1 MSTEDTYVTP
11 GSWQRSIVPRRGGLP
26 VSWRPASGW
35 AAVVAE
41 HTQPGD
47 PDSLSRRALTQQH
60 TAADIREEGLAHL
73 AGDPLSTPLGAA
85 AVAVTVVGPSDRWSS
100 AVSSAFADGWIAT
113 RGLPFAVRAA
123 VELVDLK
130 HPQPRGR
137 VQTMGVGHVGR
148 YGANTPSAGWEID
161 GTTFVLHRLRTAMA
175 AAPDDEH
182 AAAVA
187 ALAATREL
195 PLRPHQLAVASFLA
209 PERRDWVTHDVSAHG
224 AVHGDWI
231 QLLLVGAISEP
242 GQFKALSQHG
252 HLDYRVKSSLTRVHT
267 LAEGLG
273 VDGLPAL
280 LELADTYGTDAESRA
295 VFGAIA
301 AIPTDEAFGALLA
314 RVDDRYVAA
323 ALLEAADR
331 FPRRAMRLLAAGPTV
346 AAVNTYLRAHI
357 AKHRDLVDEVA
368 AALPAG
374 PAERARAVAARLSAA
389 REAPAE
395 ALPPLLASPPWAAG
409 RKAAK
414 PVVVAVPACADAPA
428 VDWAPGER
436 EAWSRRPVH
445 YGNLRDL
452 ADIARR
458 YEVGRTATWEEVGL
472 FVRGSDEVVRALLP
486 RWRPKDLW
494 DANDWLSL
502 LAARHELIALPMI
515 ADAARRS
522 PLNGAKALLP
532 FTGPEVA
539 ALMAEWFARLKS
551 VRSVAAAWL
560 QRHPEAAARALVPA
574 ALTKP
579 GVARRSA
586 ERALRAIAAAGHRG
600 AVEAAAQDHGA
611 EAVAGIAALLDA
623 DPLEALP
630 AKLPALP
637 DWADPALLTAPEL
650 AGGAGS
656 LPPDAVRHVL
666 TMLAM
671 SRIGE
676 AYAGIAVLR
685 ETCDRASLAEFAWS
699 LFEAWQLAGSPSKEG
714 WVLDA
719 QALLGDDGTVRR
731 LAPIIRTWP
740 GEGGHARAVTG
751 LDVLAEIGTDVA
763 LMHLHGIS
771 EKVKFK
777 GLKERAAE
785 KIAEVAAGLRLT
797 PEQLADRLVPDFGLE
812 AGGTLVLDYGPRRF
826 VVGFDEQLKPFVA
839 DEDGKRRA
847 ALPKPGAKDDPEL
860 APAAERRFAGLK
872 KDVRTVAGDQIRRFE
887 RAMVWQR
894 RWAGAEFRE
903 LIVGHPLVW
912 HVARRLVWATYDEA
926 GAVVTALRVAEDR
939 SLADLDDDTVTVAD
953 DAAVGVAHPL
963 QLGANVPRWAELF
976 ADYEILQPFPQ
987 LGRETYT
994 ATEEELRST
1003 ELTRYSGMKV
1013 PTTKVIG
1020 LERRGWRRADPMD
1033 AGVQGSMERDLP
1045 GGAVLELDLEPGIV
1059 VGDVTMMPD
1068 QQLGGVHIRGADE
1081 SAWRREHRHRFDG
1094 LDPVTLSEIIRDL
1107 REVVQ

>member
-11 GSWQRSIVPRRGGLP
+11 ASWQRSIVPRRGGLP
-26 VSWRPASGW
+26 VAWRPGANW

-41 HTQPGD
+41 HTQPDD
-47 PDSLSRRALTQQH
+47 PESLSRRALAQQH
-60 TAADIREEGLAHL
+60 TPADVRAEGLAHL
-73 AGDPLSTPLGAA
+73 DGDPLSTPLGAA
-85 AVAVTVVGPSDRWSS
+85 AVAVTAVGPSDRWSS
-100 AVSSAFADGWIAT
+100 AISSAFADGWVAT

-130 HPQPRGR
+130 HPHPRGR

-161 GTTFVLHRLRTAMA
+161 GTTLVLQRLRTAMA
-175 AAPDDEH
+175 AASDDEH

-187 ALAATREL
+187 ALAAAREL
-195 PLRPHQLAVASFLA
+195 PLRPHQLATASFLA
-209 PERRDWVTHDVSAHG
+209 PQRRDWVSHDVSAHG
-224 AVHGDWI
+224 ALHGDWI
-231 QLLLVGAISEP
+231 QLLLVGAITEP
-242 GQFKALSQHG
+242 GQLTTLTQRN
-252 HLDYRVKSSLTRVHT
+252 HLDYRVRSSLTRVHT

-273 VDGLPAL
+273 AGGLPAL
-280 LELADTYGTDAESRA
+280 LELADAYGTDAESRSL
-295 VFGAIA
+295 FGAIA
-301 AIPTDEAFGALLA
+301 AIPTDDAFGALLA
-314 RVDDRYVAA
+314 RADDRYVAA

-331 FPRRAMRLLAAGPTV
+331 FPRRAMRLLAAGPAS

-357 AKHRDLVDEVA
+357 AKHRDLADEVA

-374 PAERARAVAARLSAA
+374 PAERIRAVSARLAAA

-395 ALPPLLASPPWAAG
+395 ALPPLLVSPPWAAG
-409 RKAAK
+409 RTAAR
-414 PVVVAVPACADAPA
+414 PVVVAVPACTDAPA

-436 EAWSRRPVH
+436 DAWSRRPVH

-452 ADIARR
+452 ADIEVR
-458 YEVGRTATWEEVGL
+458 YRAGRTSTWEEVGL
-472 FVRGSDEVVRALLP
+472 FVRGSDELVRSLLP
-486 RWRPKDLW
+486 QWRPGDLW
-494 DANDWLSL
+494 DGDEWLGL
-502 LAARHELIALPMI
+502 LAARHELVAFPMI
-515 ADAARRS
+515 VDAARRS

-539 ALMAEWFARLKS
+539 ELMAMWFARLKS
-551 VRSVAAAWL
+551 VRAVAAAWL

-574 ALTKP
+574 ALAKP
-579 GVARRSA
+579 GAARRSA
-586 ERALRAIAAAGHRG
+586 ERALRAVAAAGHRG
-600 AVEAAAQDHGA
+600 VIEGVARDHGA
-611 EAVAGIAALLDA
+611 EAAGGIAALLDA

-630 AKLPALP
+630 AKLPTLP

-656 LPPDAVRHVL
+656 LPAGAVRPVL
-666 TMLAM
+666 MMLAM

-676 AYAGIAVLR
+676 PYAGIAVLR
-685 ETCDRASLAEFAWS
+685 EACDPASLAEFAWS

-731 LAPIIRTWP
+731 LAPVIRAWP
-740 GEGGHARAVTG
+740 GEGGHARAVAG

-785 KIAEVAAGLRLT
+785 KIAEVAAELRLT

-912 HVARRLVWATYDEA
+912 HVARRLVWATYDTA

-939 SLADLDDDTVTVAD
+939 SLADLDDETVTVAE
-953 DAAVGVAHPL
+953 DAVVGVAHPL
-963 QLGANVPRWAELF
+963 QLGATGPAWAELF

-987 LGRETYT
+987 LGRETH
-994 ATEEELRST
+994 AASEEELRST
-1003 ELTRYSGMKV
+1003 VFTRYSGMKV

-1020 LERRGWRRADPMD
+1020 LERRGWRRAEPMD
-1033 AGVQGSMERDLP
+1033 AGVQDSMERDLP
-1045 GGAVLELDLEPGIV
+1045 GGAVLVLDIEPGIV
-1059 VGDVTMMPD
+1059 VGEITMMPD
-1068 QQLGGVHIRGADE
+1068 QQLGGVYIRGAGE
-1081 SAWRREHRHRFDG
+1081 SAWSREHRHRLDG
-1094 LDPVTLSEIIRDL
+1094 LDPVTMSEIIRDL